1 MSESLPRDDKR
12 DEDSA
17 DATARMLP
25 CPSCGETDVDATF
38 AAGVKAGEREERF
51 YNAGCMVCGM
61 TGPDSHTP
69 RDAADRWN
77 ALPRTTPS
85 AMGEREARY
94 EKTLQEIASMHTVTH
109 DTTNRMTLIAAAT
122 LARNALNNSPDG
134 TAKP

>member
-1 MSESLPRDDKR
+1 MSDPSPDKR
-12 DEDSA
+12 GEDSA

-38 AAGVKAGEREERF
+38 AAGTKGGEREERF

-85 AMGEREARY
+85 HEQRITASGVQQADALPAVHQGQETKAPGLSVPSPLLRSQ
-94 EKTLQEIASMHTVTH
+94 EKS
-109 DTTNRMTLIAAAT
+109 
-122 LARNALNNSPDG
+122 
-134 TAKP
+134 